1 MAIVR
6 WRPFQELMN
15 LRNEMD
21 RLFDEFFGR
30 TSERFGL
37 EVGEGVW
44 SPDVDIS
51 ETDNEIIVS
60 AELPGVKKEDIKIT
74 LQDNVL
80 TLRGEKKQEK
90 ETKDENFHRVE
101 RSYGVFQRSF
111 TLPATVDAK
120 NIKAGYKN
128 GVLKIRLP
136 KAEEAKKKEI
146 PIAVE

>member
-1 MAIVR
+1 MSIR
-6 WRPFQELMN
+6 D
-15 LRNEMD
+15 EMD
-21 RLFDEFFGR
+21 RLFDEFFGK

-60 AELPGVKKEDIKIT
+60 AELPGVKKDDIKIT
-74 LQDNVL
+74 LQENVL
-80 TLRGEKKQEK
+80 TLRGEKRQEK

-101 RSYGVFQRSF
+101 RCYGAFQRSF

-120 NIKAGYKN
+120 SIKASYKD

-136 KAEEAKKKEI
+136 KVEEAKKKEI
-146 PIAVE
+146 PITVE